1 MFKTIRKS
9 IRQTLEKVLNAGFI
23 LSNILIPLGVV
34 SFYFTTTSMLLPE
47 GVNQVFAS
55 RSSKYILPI
64 TIFLFIAYY
73 SFIGLRKIKQQFSS
87 DSDDK
92 LVTGDLVLL
101 LYPLTPVLQYMIF
114 NAEILSWYEHIA
126 IFCVFMIF
134 VSIPILVVPL
144 LFKNTGSTRILM
156 SLGLAFT
163 FSFTNMASLTSQL
176 SWHKEGS
183 LKIQLLVLGSVWL
196 ISFLLIKLNLR
207 RFMYL
212 LTVVYFST
220 NSIYQLIDRP
230 DTQITADPNL
240 TENKLIALIDSRE
253 PVITPSIYLLV
264 YDAYVVNETMQAYGI
279 DNQLQEQYLED
290 KNFILYPQTYS
301 IGGESISSMSR
312 VLNSST
318 SYDGYPRKAVSGD
331 GIVQNTLEIFG
342 YKTYGIFPIDF
353 FFRGVIPSYNY
364 SFPSSSSSLSTMMKA
379 IFLGEF
385 RFGVD
390 FDKVPREQYIHEK
403 HTSFSEDVT
412 DPKFI
417 YTHSKFPGHSQNSG
431 VCGPNEFEMYKEKL
445 TTANEEMRQDVE
457 LIIENDPNAIIIIAG
472 DHGPYITKN
481 CRGLGYDYNTSEISR
496 LDIQDRFGTF
506 LAIRWPT
513 ADFEEYDE
521 ITILQDIF
529 PAIFAYMFADPGIL
543 ESQVEPIVID
553 STNILGGALVNDG
566 MIKGGIHDGEALFL
580 QSSQVN
586 PEN

>member
-23 LSNILIPLGVV
+23 LSNILIPFGVM
-34 SFYFTTTSMLLPE
+34 SFYFFSASVLLPE

-55 RSSKYILPI
+55 RSAKYSLPI
-64 TIFLFIAYY
+64 TIFLFIAYFF
-73 SFIGLRKIKQQFSS
+73 FIGLRKIKQQFSS

-92 LVTGDLVLL
+92 MFTGDLVLL

-114 NAEILSWYEHIA
+114 NADILSWFEYIA
-126 IFCVFMIF
+126 IFCIFVIF

-183 LKIQLLVLGSVWL
+183 LKIQLLVLCSVWL
-196 ISFLLIKLNLR
+196 ISFLLFKLNLR
-207 RFMYL
+207 RFLYL
-212 LTVVYFST
+212 LTIVYFST

-230 DTQITADPNL
+230 DTQNAADPNL
-240 TENKLIALIDSRE
+240 TENKLISLIDSRE
-253 PVITPSIYLLV
+253 PAITPNIYLLV
-264 YDAYVVNETMQAYGI
+264 YDAYVVNETMLAYGI
-279 DNQLQEQYLED
+279 DNQLQEKYLED
-290 KNFILYPQTYS
+290 QNFKLYPKTYS
-301 IGGESISSMSR
+301 IGGESISSMSL

-318 SYDGYPRKAVSGD
+318 SYYDYPRKAVSGD
-331 GIVQNTLEIFG
+331 GIVQNILKNFG

-353 FFRGVIPSYNY
+353 FFKGVVPSYNY
-364 SFPSSSSSLSTMMKA
+364 SFPSSRLSINTMLKA

-385 RFGVD
+385 RFGID
-390 FDKVPREQYIHEK
+390 FDKVPREQFIHEK
-403 HTSFSEDVT
+403 NSSFSEDII

-417 YTHSKFPGHSQNSG
+417 YTHSKYPGHSQNSG
-431 VCGPNEFEMYKEKL
+431 VCSPDEVEMYKEKL
-445 TTANEEMRQDVE
+445 TSANEVMRNDVE
-457 LIIENDPNAIIIIAG
+457 LILENDPSAIIIIAG
-472 DHGPYITKN
+472 DHGPYLTKN
-481 CRGLGYDYNTSEISR
+481 CRGLGYDYNISEISR

-513 ADFEEYDE
+513 EDFEDYDE

-529 PAIFAYMFADPGIL
+529 PVIFAYMFADPGIL
-543 ESQVEPIVID
+543 ESQVEPSIID
-553 STNILGGALVNDG
+553 STNILGGASVIDG
-566 MIKGGIHDGEALFL
+566 MIEGGIHDGEALFL
-580 QSSQVN
+580 QSNQIGPDN
-586 PEN
+586 